1 MVKSRGWDSRCDDP
15 ENLSPCACLSIQYLY
30 FHPVPLAMASPSC
43 TPLPLVVVLGLGGTI
58 AAAATEAAEQTRY
71 RAGALPV
78 GQLLDSIAGCPLPP
92 TWQIEAE
99 QIAQIDSKDLAVGHW
114 QSLLARVAQHLSR
127 PEVRGLVITHG
138 TDTLEETAYLLQR
151 VFAPARP
158 VVLTAAMRP
167 ATSLQADG
175 PQNLRDAI
183 TLAAHPQAHGV
194 MTVLAG
200 CALSGT
206 EVRKVH
212 GHRLDAF
219 SGGDAGPIGRCINGL
234 WQFYRAFPGGDSL
247 WDELRSVLLGP
258 DSGWPRV
265 VQLPSHAG
273 LDAELMATVVET
285 LCAQGVQG
293 FVVEGTGHGTVH
305 KVLENA
311 LSPQRIGSRPV
322 WISSRCIA
330 GGIPTDLTPA
340 QARIELI
347 IRLMLD
353 SR

>member
-1 MVKSRGWDSRCDDP
+1 
-15 ENLSPCACLSIQYLY
+15 
-30 FHPVPLAMASPSC
+30 MASPSC

-234 WQFYRAFPGGDSL
+234 WQFYRAFPQGHPLWDRLGARLLAPGGD
-247 WDELRSVLLGP
+247 
-258 DSGWPRV
+258 WPRV

-273 LDAELMATVVET
+273 LDPDLMGSMVDW
-285 LCAQGVQG
+285 LCTQGAAG
-293 FVVEGTGHGTVH
+293 FVIEGTGHATVH
-305 KVLENA
+305 EALEAA
-311 LSPQRIGSRPV
+311 LSPQRIGARPV
-322 WISSRCIA
+322 WRSSRCVD
-330 GGIPTDLTPA
+330 GGIPDALTPA
-340 QARIELI
+340 QARIEL
-347 IRLMLD
+347 MLQIMLRAHPAGSSQPTEARSMMD
-353 SR
+353 SP